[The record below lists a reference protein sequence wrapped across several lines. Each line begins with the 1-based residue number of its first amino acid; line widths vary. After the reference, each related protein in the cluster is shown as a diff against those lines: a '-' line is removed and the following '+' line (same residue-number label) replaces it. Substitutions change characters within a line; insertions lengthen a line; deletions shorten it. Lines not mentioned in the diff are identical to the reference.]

1 MKQNP
6 KNRYNGRY
14 NNNRSNRPLTQNIT
28 RHTALESTGP
38 CGKLHGTALQL
49 FEKYTQA
56 AKDALIQNDR
66 VLSET
71 CLQFADHYARLQN
84 IAIENEQNMRSYK
97 RPTPAEPSSEEQPV
111 EQTAE
116 TVDTLPD
123 FDLPSA
129 ADTSSDLS
137 EADKTVQSMDLSI
150 PITVM
155 QENHRHPAK
164 RPQRHNRPAKQKQPA
179 EVIDLSASTPDQEQ
193 A

>member
-14 NNNRSNRPLTQNIT
+14 NNNRSNRSLTQNIT

-66 VLSET
+66 ILSET

-84 IAIENEQNMRSYK
+84 IAIENEQNMRLNK
-97 RPTPAEPSSEEQPV
+97 RPAPMEQPASEQAIAPIAEPD
-111 EQTAE
+111 A
-116 TVDTLPD
+116 LPD
-123 FDLPSA
+123 FDVPAPSNA
-129 ADTSSDLS
+129 EEELS
-137 EADKTVQSMDLSI
+137 AEDKTVQAMDLSI

-164 RPQRHNRPAKQKQPA
+164 RATRHPRASKPQQTA
-179 EVIDLSASTPDQEQ
+179 EVIDLSPTTPDQEQ

>member
-14 NNNRSNRPLTQNIT
+14 NNRANRSLTQNIT

-66 VLSET
+66 ILSET

-84 IAIENEQNMRSYK
+84 IAIENEQNMRAYK
-97 RPTPAEPSSEEQPV
+97 RPTPVEQSSDEQPT
-111 EQTAE
+111 EE
-116 TVDTLPD
+116 TITDTLPD
-123 FDLPSA
+123 FELPTASKT
-129 ADTSSDLS
+129 DEELS
-137 EADKTVQSMDLSI
+137 EADKTVQAMDLSI

-155 QENHRHPAK
+155 QENHRQPTK
-164 RPQRHNRPAKQKQPA
+164 RPNRHPRSDKTRQTA
-179 EVIDLSASTPDQEQ
+179 EVIDLSSAAPDQEQ

>member
-14 NNNRSNRPLTQNIT
+14 NNRSNRSLTQNIT

-66 VLSET
+66 ILSET

-84 IAIENEQNMRSYK
+84 IAIENEQMMRSSK
-97 RPTPAEPSSEEQPV
+97 RLVPTESSSEEQTTEPTV
-111 EQTAE
+111 ET
-116 TVDTLPD
+116 TDSLPD
-123 FDLPSA
+123 FDIPSV
-129 ADTSSDLS
+129 ADTTSDLN
-137 EADKTVQSMDLSI
+137 ETDKNVQSMDLSI

-155 QENHRHPAK
+155 QENHRHQAK
-164 RPQRHNRPAKQKQPA
+164 RSQRHNRQAKQKQSA
-179 EVIDLSASTPDQEQ
+179 EVIDLSISAPNQEQ